1 MNRQARR
8 ATPVTLSNDAVA
20 ADPRRMANARS
31 QTAMYSSP
39 HEAIARDTSRLPEP
53 SMDGSPPATPHPGE
67 RLGRELRARGLSSN
81 AFALK
86 LRVPANRISEIVR
99 GRRAISVETAL
110 RISRCL
116 GGDPALWLTLQASH
130 DLAVAER
137 SMGGGIDREVDPL

>member
-1 MNRQARR
+1 
-8 ATPVTLSNDAVA
+8 
-20 ADPRRMANARS
+20 
-31 QTAMYSSP
+31 MYSFP
-39 HEAIARDTSRLPEP
+39 HEDIARDMSRLPEP
-53 SMDGSPPATPHPGE
+53 SMENHPPGPPATPHPGE

-99 GRRAISVETAL
+99 GRRAISAETAL

-130 DLAVAER
+130 DLAAAER